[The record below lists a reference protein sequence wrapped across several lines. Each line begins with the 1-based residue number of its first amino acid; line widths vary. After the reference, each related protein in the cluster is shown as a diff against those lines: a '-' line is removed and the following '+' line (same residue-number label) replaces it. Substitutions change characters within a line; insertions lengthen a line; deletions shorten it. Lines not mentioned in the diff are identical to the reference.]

1 MLMMLTTWQ
10 SSGLFASSS
19 SSSSLK
25 VSVAAFLFGIFLK
38 LDFPIHFIINTLDAA
53 KEEERSRTTA
63 EEEEDDDHDDA
74 EEGNVDA
81 GTTFFTF
88 DDERRI

>member
-1 MLMMLTTWQ
+1 M
-10 SSGLFASSS
+10 
-19 SSSSLK
+19 
-25 VSVAAFLFGIFLK
+25 
-38 LDFPIHFIINTLDAA
+38 DFPIHFIINTLDAA